1 MTKINANETGF
12 LRKKLPVINFS
23 AAFITLLLLSGL
35 LFEPQQAAY
44 SQSRLVLLTEED
56 VYNPGET
63 LIIYGASEPNDL
75 LVIRLYDPSGKAIRI
90 DNIVVDD
97 NGFFRESIYEWP
109 EPSRDRPFGTY
120 AVEAISNSGRGTQ
133 LIEVIF
139 AESLEARTDGSR
151 IPKVHTLAVKLDSPD
166 QITAGASFRIYVQ
179 VTFDGALVNADNP
192 DAIAEILGS
201 SHIHSGRGN
210 TTIILAD
217 KFVKLHEG
225 LYYADVMIATEGSYV
240 IHAIVFNRGLLSH
253 DSKVVSVSLSTV
265 STIQDSV
272 RELDMRLNSTNQEL
286 ERLQA
291 GLDDTNL
298 ALNETESAI
307 TDSVED
313 AQRSI
318 RQEIVAMRDAS
329 GQINAI
335 ILPVLALI
343 SVIIALQISLFARIR
358 ASYK

>member
-1 MTKINANETGF
+1 MTKKDFKKIGF
-12 LRKKLPVINFS
+12 KRTLSFISFS
-23 AAFITLLLLSGL
+23 TLFISLLLLSGSL
-35 LFEPQQAAY
+35 AGIPQSAY

-63 LIIYGASEPNDL
+63 LTVYGASRPNDL
-75 LVIRLYDPSGKAIRI
+75 LAIRLYDPAGKAIQLW
-90 DNIVVDD
+90 NVVVDK
-97 NGFFRESIYEWP
+97 NGFFRESIYPWP
-109 EPSRDRPFGTY
+109 EPSRTIPFGTY
-120 AVEAISNSGRGTQ
+120 VVEAIAGGRETK
-133 LIEVIF
+133 LLEIIF
-139 AESLEARTDGSR
+139 AESLQERTDGVR
-151 IPKVHTLAVKLDSPD
+151 IPKVHTLGVKLESPD
-166 QITAGASFRIYVQ
+166 QVTAGTSFRIYVQ
-179 VTFDGALVNADNP
+179 VTFDGALVNADDS
-192 DAIAEILGS
+192 DAIGQILGS

-217 KFVKLHEG
+217 KFIKLHEG
-225 LYYADVMIATEGSYV
+225 LYYADVKIDTEGAYV

-265 STIQDSV
+265 STIQESV
-272 RELDMRLNSTNQEL
+272 RELDLRLNSTNREL
-286 ERLQA
+286 GRLQA
-291 GLDDTNL
+291 GLDDTNS
-298 ALNETESAI
+298 ALNDTKSAI

-318 RQEIVAMRDAS
+318 RQEIGTMRDAS